1 MNKKNLMSSVVSST
15 AWALGMISVTGAVE
29 AETNKTSKFQTLEE
43 VVVTA
48 RKREES
54 LQDAPISITAFTGEG
69 LERRNITALADVSK
83 MTPNLVFNAS
93 APLSGSSATS
103 SVFIRGIGQN
113 DYTLVTEPGVG
124 IYVDGVYIAR
134 SVGGA
139 LDLVDVERI
148 EILRGPQGTLFG
160 RNTIGGAVSIT
171 SKKPTEDF
179 GGKVQLTLGD
189 DNLVDFKGKINLP
202 ISDTLLSS
210 VAISSRQRDGY
221 VKNVQNG
228 LDLGNDDALSGRLAL
243 RWLASDTV
251 TVDWNFD
258 ATREREN
265 GAASY
270 AVAADGLSPLGAAN
284 NAVFLGALGCAPPP
298 GPLNNPNCF
307 NSQWVTN
314 GKRVSNGTHPQ
325 YSDLDIWGTG
335 LTVEWEVSD
344 SLTFKSI
351 TSYRDLDS
359 AFSQDA
365 DNTPIEQDHITH
377 QYEQDQ
383 FSQEFQ
389 LLGSFLDDRLK
400 TVLGLYY
407 FEEEGQDVNIVSF
420 PVVLLH
426 SGGSVDNESKAVFG
440 QLTYDF
446 TDALSVTLGLRY
458 TKDEK
463 VFLPDQFVLDPR
475 LSAAPPTSYV
485 VGTRML
491 PLIEE
496 PTDISEVTPML
507 NVSYDVSDA
516 AMVYFTYSEGYKSG
530 GYDQRVFPR
539 NSQFRAPSF
548 EPEFVDSYE
557 VGFKYNSD
565 DNRFRANGALF
576 FMDYT
581 DLQVA
586 VVNNNVDVVT
596 RNAGEAEIKGFEL
609 ELAYI
614 PANNW
619 MIETSAGYTDAEYT
633 DLSAGAIAAGLS
645 KSNKL
650 VNTPE
655 WSLSAAVSYTQPFD
669 DGSELT
675 FRLDG
680 SHRSKVYFDI
690 TNTEVI
696 AQGAVNLANFN
707 INYQSAGAWNVGVG
721 VINLTDEDYHTNAFQ
736 HLVPFGIAYVNPAR
750 ERELWVRVGYEF

>member
-15 AWALGMISVTGAVE
+15 AWALSMISVTGAVE

-270 AVAADGLSPLGAAN
+270 AVAADGLSPLGAA
-284 NAVFLGALGCAPPP
+284 
-298 GPLNNPNCF
+298 
-307 NSQWVTN
+307 
-314 GKRVSNGTHPQ
+314 
-325 YSDLDIWGTG
+325 I
-335 LTVEWEVSD
+335 
-344 SLTFKSI
+344 
-351 TSYRDLDS
+351 
-359 AFSQDA
+359 
-365 DNTPIEQDHITH
+365 
-377 QYEQDQ
+377 
-383 FSQEFQ
+383 
-389 LLGSFLDDRLK
+389 
-400 TVLGLYY
+400 
-407 FEEEGQDVNIVSF
+407 
-420 PVVLLH
+420 
-426 SGGSVDNESKAVFG
+426 
-440 QLTYDF
+440 
-446 TDALSVTLGLRY
+446 
-458 TKDEK
+458 
-463 VFLPDQFVLDPR
+463 
-475 LSAAPPTSYV
+475 
-485 VGTRML
+485 
-491 PLIEE
+491 
-496 PTDISEVTPML
+496 
-507 NVSYDVSDA
+507 
-516 AMVYFTYSEGYKSG
+516 
-530 GYDQRVFPR
+530 
-539 NSQFRAPSF
+539 
-548 EPEFVDSYE
+548 
-557 VGFKYNSD
+557 
-565 DNRFRANGALF
+565 
-576 FMDYT
+576 
-581 DLQVA
+581 
-586 VVNNNVDVVT
+586 
-596 RNAGEAEIKGFEL
+596 
-609 ELAYI
+609 
-614 PANNW
+614 
-619 MIETSAGYTDAEYT
+619 
-633 DLSAGAIAAGLS
+633 
-645 KSNKL
+645 
-650 VNTPE
+650 
-655 WSLSAAVSYTQPFD
+655 
-669 DGSELT
+669 
-675 FRLDG
+675 
-680 SHRSKVYFDI
+680 
-690 TNTEVI
+690 
-696 AQGAVNLANFN
+696 
-707 INYQSAGAWNVGVG
+707 
-721 VINLTDEDYHTNAFQ
+721 
-736 HLVPFGIAYVNPAR
+736 
-750 ERELWVRVGYEF
+750 